1 MRCLLLGFDAFD
13 PITFERLNDQGQM
26 PNLAGYVQRRQYNR
40 LEVSNPPQ
48 SEVSW
53 TSIASGLNP
62 GGHGL
67 FDFVHRNP
75 STYSIYASLLPTGR
89 GVGGRQ
95 FIRPSGAGTI
105 FDQAAGR
112 GYPATTL
119 WWPGTYPARP
129 DSPVR
134 AIPGLG
140 TPDIQG
146 RLGVGELFTTDS
158 GRATHTWKT
167 PVRKLTPASKGL
179 YLQELS
185 GPKRSSRSGADELKL
200 PFQLEV
206 LDEKNVRLKVDG
218 STFELCLGKW
228 SPIIELKFKA
238 GLFIKLGAVT
248 RAIVTRLDP
257 EVEIYFTPLQIH
269 PLQAVWRYGSP
280 GGFVK
285 DLWKASGPFLT
296 LGWPQDTTALEDDI
310 ITDGEFLDL
319 CDSIF
324 QNRVQ
329 AFLYLLSNF
338 REGILGAVFDSLD
351 RVQHMFWKD
360 HPEIVRGW
368 YFRLDS
374 LAGLAKE
381 RFSPHPGEDDR
392 FLILSDHGFSDFDYK
407 VHLNRWLIQRGYLVP
422 RRESAAR
429 GEWADIDWDRSR
441 AYAIGLN
448 SIYLN
453 LEGREAKG
461 QVHLGQRQALLA
473 EIMDCLTTIEGP
485 DGRPAV
491 QTVWRNEDALSGP
504 LAKRG
509 PDLLVGYS
517 TGYRAS
523 PQTGLGG
530 WEKEVVEPNRDH
542 WRADHCFNP
551 QSVPGVI
558 FSDHDLGNFP
568 SPSYYDIPSL
578 TIGEAPESGGFSPP
592 PDSSEDDETLQERLK
607 SLGYL

>member
-13 PITFERLNDQGQM
+13 PVTFERLNDLGQM
-26 PNLAGYVQRRQYNR
+26 PNLAKFVERRQYNH

-75 STYSIYASLLPTGR
+75 STYSIYVSLLPTGQ

-95 FIRPSGAGTI
+95 FIRPSGVGTI

-119 WWPGTYPARP
+119 WWPGTFPARP
-129 DSPVR
+129 ESPVR
-134 AIPGLG
+134 TLPGLG

-146 RLGVGELFTTDS
+146 RLGIGEFFTTDT
-158 GRATHTWKT
+158 GRATDDWKT
-167 PVRKLTPASKGL
+167 PVRKLASSGKGR
-179 YLQELS
+179 YRQAVS
-185 GPKRSSRSGADELKL
+185 GPRRKARSGEDDLKL
-200 PFQLEV
+200 PFQLDV
-206 LDEKNVRLKVDG
+206 LDEKNAILNIDGVR
-218 STFELCLGKW
+218 FEMRLGKW

-238 GLFIKLGAVT
+238 GLFIKLGAIT

-257 EVEIYFTPLQIH
+257 EVEIYFTPLQMH
-269 PLQAVWRYGSP
+269 PLQSMWRYGSP

-285 DLWKASGPFLT
+285 ELWNTNGPFLT
-296 LGWPQDTTALEDDI
+296 LGWPQDTTALEDGL
-310 ITDGEFLDL
+310 ITDGEFLEL

-329 AFLYLLSNF
+329 AFLYLLERF
-338 REGILGAVFDSLD
+338 QEGMLGAVFDSLD

-368 YFRLDS
+368 YFRLDA
-374 LAGLAKE
+374 LAGMAEE
-381 RFSPHPGEDDR
+381 RFAAHQDGDDR
-392 FLILSDHGFSDFDYK
+392 FLILSDHGFYDFDYK

-422 RRESAAR
+422 KESGAAK
-429 GEWADIDWDRSR
+429 GEWGDIDWDRSR

-461 QVHLGQRQALLA
+461 QVHPGQHQALLG
-473 EIMDCLTTIEGP
+473 EIMDGLSAIESP

-491 QTVWRNEDALSGP
+491 QSVWRSEDALSGP

-517 TGYRAS
+517 PGYRAS

-530 WEKEVVEPNRDH
+530 WEQEIIEPNRDH

-551 QSVPGVI
+551 YSVPGVI
-558 FSDHDLGNFP
+558 FSNHDLSNFP
-568 SPSYYDIPSL
+568 NPSYRDIPAL
-578 TIGEAPESGGFSPP
+578 TTGEAPDSGSFTP
-592 PDSSEDDETLQERLK
+592 PDETSEDDETLQERLK